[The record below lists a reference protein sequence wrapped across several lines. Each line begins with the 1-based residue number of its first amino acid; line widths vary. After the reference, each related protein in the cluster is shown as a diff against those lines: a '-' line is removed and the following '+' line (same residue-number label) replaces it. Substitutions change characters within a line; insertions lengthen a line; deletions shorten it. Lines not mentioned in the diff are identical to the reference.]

1 MEITR
6 PRSVPGQGV
15 VPDASVR
22 ILRAS
27 VDTEIISAERV
38 ELRCRANS
46 VANYG
51 LKASVGTELS
61 QQSTYSCVAGPAV
74 LLTVD
79 LKRP

>member
-1 MEITR
+1 VSGE
-6 PRSVPGQGV
+6 GV
-15 VPDASVR
+15 VPDAFVR

-27 VDTEIISAERV
+27 VDTEF
-38 ELRCRANS
+38 
-46 VANYG
+46 
-51 LKASVGTELS
+51 S